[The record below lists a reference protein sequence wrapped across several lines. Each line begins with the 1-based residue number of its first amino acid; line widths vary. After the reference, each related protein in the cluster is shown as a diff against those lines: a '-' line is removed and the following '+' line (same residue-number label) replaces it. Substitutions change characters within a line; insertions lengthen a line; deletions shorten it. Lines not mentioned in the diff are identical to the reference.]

1 MQLYETPYVIWTNYP
16 LDTTTQVP
24 KRLSANY
31 LSSWMLKLAGVQLP
45 EYNRYLLQLC
55 RDVPVV
61 TPKGCLDA
69 RGNYFRAEDAGSY
82 APLLQEYAY
91 LQYNNLFDADHRL
104 QSFWGEE
111 TP

>member
-1 MQLYETPYVIWTNYP
+1 MIVMYGDHQ
-16 LDTTTQVP
+16 P
-24 KRLSANY
+24 KL
-31 LSSWMLKLAGVQLP
+31 
-45 EYNRYLLQLC
+45 
-55 RDVPVV
+55 
-61 TPKGCLDA
+61 
-69 RGNYFRAEDAGSY
+69 EDAGRY